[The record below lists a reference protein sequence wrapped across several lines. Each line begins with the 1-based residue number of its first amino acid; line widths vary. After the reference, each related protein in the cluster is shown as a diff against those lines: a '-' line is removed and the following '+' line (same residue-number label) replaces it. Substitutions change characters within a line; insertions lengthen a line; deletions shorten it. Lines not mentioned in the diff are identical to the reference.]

1 MAEIA
6 PTQLFALT
14 ESVGSDRQRIIN
26 PPAVKHAMAQAVKA
40 EEVAAGVDQNRN
52 SVGFSTE
59 IAQYELHATGSL
71 NFALITAAHA
81 SMMEGIIRSA
91 RPSSIY
97 CGCMTSVRIVMA
109 GEFNADLYFVNSI
122 HLDYAERFL
131 PVPENLEYS
140 VISRQ
145 DSEAGSFP
153 RGFDVSIIDATS
165 ATRNPEMLNAL
176 ISNAP
181 RGGIVLLSS
190 SLDQGMFPRYGQSHD
205 FWPMFNELASRDD
218 VAVYHIPLSLGISVI
233 TKL

>member
-6 PTQLFALT
+6 PPQLFALT
-14 ESVGSDRQRIIN
+14 ESVGSDKQRIVN
-26 PPAVKHAMAQAVKA
+26 PPSVKKEMAQAVKA
-40 EEVAAGVDQNRN
+40 EEVALGADQNRN

-59 IAQYELHATGSL
+59 IAQYEVHATGSV
-71 NFALITAAHA
+71 NFALITAAH
-81 SMMEGIIRSA
+81 SSIMEAIIRTA

-109 GEFNADLYFVNSI
+109 GDFDAELWFVNSI

-131 PVPENLEYS
+131 PVPAGLEYN

-153 RGFDVSIIDATS
+153 KGFDVSIIDATT
-165 ATRNPEMLNAL
+165 ATRNPEMLNIL
-176 ISNAP
+176 IANAP
-181 RGGIVLLSS
+181 KGGIVILSS
-190 SLDQGMFPRYGQSHD
+190 SLDQGMFPRYGQAHD
-205 FWPMFNELASRDD
+205 FWPMFNDLATRDD
-218 VAVYHIPLSLGISVI
+218 IALYHIPLSLGISVI